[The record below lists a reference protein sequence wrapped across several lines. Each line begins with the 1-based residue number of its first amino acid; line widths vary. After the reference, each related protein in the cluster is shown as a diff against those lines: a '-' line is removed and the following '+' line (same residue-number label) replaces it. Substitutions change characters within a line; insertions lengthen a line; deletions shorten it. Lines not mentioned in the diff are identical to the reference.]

1 MEYLILVLSWL
12 YTGIQSIHQERNI
25 CCCHQAKQQGIEIEL
40 FRYALYFK
48 CVNSAQCV
56 YKTKIIF
63 SAQPNVGF

>member
-12 YTGIQSIHQERNI
+12 YAGIQSI
-25 CCCHQAKQQGIEIEL
+25 KKGIEIEL